1 MVLLCVVLFMSV
13 SSDTQRKFIR
23 DGDYDIV
30 CHVALKQVNNYQ
42 NGRLYYWFKTGE
54 IHTSISNAGG
64 LVLHEEYSKFYRS
77 KQLAEKGNFNYGLKD
92 GEWRNWYENGGL
104 KSIIDWKKGLKNG
117 VYISYDQE
125 GRLVESGIYSN
136 HKKSNMWVNHKLK
149 DTTYYKGDSAYAT
162 KPVSKVNG
170 FLNKLFRKRDS
181 TEKAQIK
188 FDRQLKKEADSISR
202 AQRKKE
208 KQDAKEKAELQS
220 NN

>member
-1 MVLLCVVLFMSV
+1 MLLSV
-13 SSDTQRKFIR
+13 SSEMQRKYIR
-23 DGDYDIV
+23 AGDFDIV

-42 NGRLYYWFKTGE
+42 NGKLYYWFKTGE

-64 LVLHEEYSKFYRS
+64 LVLHEDYSKFYRS
-77 KQLAEKGNFNYGLKD
+77 KQLAEKGDFNYGLKD
-92 GEWRNWYENGGL
+92 GEWRSWYENGSL
-104 KSIIDWKKGLKNG
+104 KTIIDWKSGLKHG

-125 GRLVESGIYSN
+125 GELKESGTYTN
-136 HKKSNMWVNHKLK
+136 HKKSRMWINHKLK

-170 FLNKLFRKRDS
+170 FFSKLFRKRDS

-188 FDRQLKKEADSISR
+188 FDRQLKRKADSTSR
-202 AQRKKE
+202 IQRKKE
-208 KQDAKEKAELQS
+208 KQDAKEKAEMQS